1 MAKLKKT
8 IRSKPVARKTVKSS
22 PKTRAEAASHNLLD
36 TAQQIW
42 SAGVGALARAQG
54 DGTDL
59 FEALVKKGM
68 SLEARTRKLANGKV
82 DEVRGVV
89 EDRVENVREKA
100 TDTWDRMEKVFEDRV
115 HRALTRL
122 GVPTREDLI
131 ALSKRVELMTAELR
145 KQAGKLPAASA
156 KKAVAPVKKPVKKA
170 VKKIVKKAAVAKKA
184 ALPKAPTPI
193 KP

>member
-8 IRSKPVARKTVKSS
+8 AGSKPAARKKTVKNS
-22 PKTRAEAASHNLLD
+22 PKTRIEATSHNLIE
-36 TAQQIW
+36 TAQNIW

-59 FEALVKKGM
+59 FDALVKKGM

-131 ALSKRVELMTAELR
+131 ALNKRVELMTAELR
-145 KQAGKLPAASA
+145 KQGGKLPAGSV
-156 KKAVAPVKKPVKKA
+156 KKTATPKPVKNTP
-170 VKKIVKKAAVAKKA
+170 KKVVKKAAIAKKA